1 MQIMSQSSG
10 SAPSTLTRILVKRLF
25 DPYSFSIIEDKEIL
39 VDEVSGIILAV
50 NDLGNSADANV
61 DVVDEWY
68 SADAKN
74 AKVIDLTNAQL
85 VLPGLVDTHVH
96 CTLRRTL
103 RHIHSRYCTTDDRA

>member
-10 SAPSTLTRILVKRLF
+10 SGHSTLTRILVKRLY
-25 DPYSFSIIEDKEIL
+25 DPYSFSILESKEII

-50 NDLGNSADANV
+50 IDLGSSVNDN
-61 DVVDEWY
+61 DDEDW

-74 AKVIDLTNAQL
+74 AKVIDLTGAQL

-96 CTLRRTL
+96 CTPVYYLPCMIWSSLTY
-103 RHIHSRYCTTDDRA
+103 IHVR